1 MALTFVTMFKMFS
14 QINHNLL
21 LYNYQLITLVDLKQT
36 NQPAPKPQTNRFC
49 MVFSTWSIE
58 NPKLSRRAQV
68 FNTKTQRTH
77 N

>member
-1 MALTFVTMFKMFS
+1 MALTFVTMFKVFS

-36 NQPAPKPQTNRFC
+36 NQPAPKLQANRFC
-49 MVFSTWSIE
+49 MVFSTWSTE
-58 NPKLSRRAQV
+58 NPKLSRRPQV